1 SFAFLE
7 DYYQSQA
14 REWER
19 YAMIKARVVVAGSA
33 QAAET
38 LDAFLRPFVYRRY
51 LDFGAIE
58 SLRDLKARIER
69 ELQQQGMAQNI
80 KLGAGGI
87 REIEFIGQVFQLIR
101 GGREPALRIRP
112 ILRVLE
118 QLSRKGL
125 LPDATTQALQTAYTF
140 LRRVENRLQAWQ
152 DRQTHVLPQEPLEQ
166 LRLARSMGYSDWQG
180 FLGGLTVHR
189 DLVQRCFDQVF
200 STAETASEPTH
211 RPLNALWQGEMEG
224 DAATAL
230 LAALGVPDPAAILER
245 LEAFRHSRTC
255 RHLTPGG
262 RGRLDRLMPV
272 LLTLLAEAREPAGTW
287 ERLLGL
293 LETIGQRTSYLAL
306 LVENPQILPHLI
318 RLMKESAWVAAQ
330 LARYPLLLD
339 ELLDPQRLYE
349 PLRHAELERELG
361 VLLSGLDPGDL
372 EQQMDRLR
380 SFRHGQQLR
389 VAAADITGAISV
401 RVVSDYLSE
410 IAEILCQQSL
420 DLMWADFAQRQ
431 GRPAAGEN
439 SGFLIVGYG
448 KLGGRELG
456 YGSDLDLVF
465 LHGRG
470 TESGPAGSEVFFAR
484 LGQRLIHLFTAHTPA
499 GVLYAIDTRL
509 RPHGASGMLVSPLEA
524 FASYQAEEAW
534 IWEHQ
539 ALLRARPI
547 AGDPE
552 LAALF
557 AKIRREVLSRER
569 QPLPLRQ
576 AVIEMR
582 EKMRSSLDKSRAD
595 RFDLK
600 QGRGGMTDI
609 EFMVQYLTLGAAHR
623 HPDLLDWTSNLR
635 LLDALAGV
643 GVLTEE
649 TARGLAEAYQVLR
662 ARHHRE
668 CLQNQVGPVASE
680 SLDPAVTGFV
690 RQQWQALLG
699 E

>member
-1 SFAFLE
+1 
-7 DYYQSQA
+7 
-14 REWER
+14 
-19 YAMIKARVVVAGSA
+19 
-33 QAAET
+33 
-38 LDAFLRPFVYRRY
+38 
-51 LDFGAIE
+51 
-58 SLRDLKARIER
+58 
-69 ELQQQGMAQNI
+69 
-80 KLGAGGI
+80 
-87 REIEFIGQVFQLIR
+87 
-101 GGREPALRIRP
+101 
-112 ILRVLE
+112 
-118 QLSRKGL
+118 
-125 LPDATTQALQTAYTF
+125 
-140 LRRVENRLQAWQ
+140 
-152 DRQTHVLPQEPLEQ
+152 
-166 LRLARSMGYSDWQG
+166 
-180 FLGGLTVHR
+180 
-189 DLVQRCFDQVF
+189 
-200 STAETASEPTH
+200 
-211 RPLNALWQGEMEG
+211 
-224 DAATAL
+224 
-230 LAALGVPDPAAILER
+230 
-245 LEAFRHSRTC
+245 
-255 RHLTPGG
+255 
-262 RGRLDRLMPV
+262 
-272 LLTLLAEAREPAGTW
+272 
-287 ERLLGL
+287 
-293 LETIGQRTSYLAL
+293 
-306 LVENPQILPHLI
+306 
-318 RLMKESAWVAAQ
+318 
-330 LARYPLLLD
+330 
-339 ELLDPQRLYE
+339 
-349 PLRHAELERELG
+349 
-361 VLLSGLDPGDL
+361 
-372 EQQMDRLR
+372 
-380 SFRHGQQLR
+380 
-389 VAAADITGAISV
+389 
-401 RVVSDYLSE
+401 
-410 IAEILCQQSL
+410 
-420 DLMWADFAQRQ
+420 MWADFAQRQ

-465 LHGRG
+465 LHGRS